1 MPSHFSF
8 ESIAARLDAGTY
20 SPAIVARTA
29 RDNVE
34 IPAVD
39 GRPMR
44 DYLAELAASAALGA
58 VIGLLLAS

>member
-1 MPSHFSF
+1 MPSHFTMQ
-8 ESIAARLDAGTY
+8 SIAARLAAGTY
-20 SPAIVARTA
+20 SPCVVARPA

-44 DYLAELAASAALGA
+44 DYLAELAAAALMGA

>member
-20 SPAIVARTA
+20 STAIARMPVAA
-29 RDNVE
+29 PV
-34 IPAVD
+34 
-39 GRPMR
+39 RPMASVSAPLWT
-44 DYLAELAASAALGA
+44 YAAAAALGA